1 MLPVSSI
8 RLFSPAV
15 VRAQGRAANDANNSI
30 REQALTLLLSP
41 NTSQYLNDSEF
52 GGEWRDLS
60 EKWMKA
66 IETVAIRNS
75 IPNVH
80 TRRIM
85 RTGGRRF
92 NNDWTLTFSFLDGR
106 GLPQERKVPLELKFG
121 GTRISMLPEIF
132 SPAADKPFHDDQPYA
147 EYFWEQYLPK
157 IREVYPECL
166 VYPPYL
172 EAYRATV
179 YQNNYDRHPFY
190 RALYQVESTGTVEQK
205 QAKAALVQ
213 ESIQNWLYRV
223 KDKTNLAAITSEFRR
238 SQTNK
243 EFLIYDG
250 TQFHHDSISQDELT
264 ATEVLG
270 VRNGNILMIQ
280 SADPNTRYDMLLRW
294 KNHLGILYP
303 AWQISMKRTPVPAGA
318 P

>member
-1 MLPVSSI
+1 MLAASTI
-8 RLFSPAV
+8 RLFTPAV
-15 VRAQGRAANDANNSI
+15 VRAQGRAANDANNAA
-30 REQALTLLLSP
+30 REEALTLLLNP
-41 NTSQYLNDSEF
+41 NVSQQYFTHPEF
-52 GGEWRDLS
+52 GQEWRQLS
-60 EKWMKA
+60 QKWREA
-66 IETVAIRNS
+66 LETVAIRNS
-75 IPNVH
+75 VPNVH
-80 TRRIM
+80 TRRLM

-121 GTRISMLPEIF
+121 GTRISALPEIF
-132 SPAADKPFHDDQPYA
+132 SPAADKPFHADQPYA
-147 EYFWEQYLPK
+147 DYFWEHYLPR

-190 RALYQVESTGTVEQK
+190 RALYQVESTGSAEQK

-213 ESIQNWLYRV
+213 ESIRSWLELV
-223 KDKTNLAAITSEFRR
+223 KDKTDLAAITAEFRR

-250 TQFHHDSISQDELT
+250 EQFHHDSISQEELT
-264 ATEVLG
+264 ATAVLG
-270 VRNGNILMIQ
+270 VRNGNVLMIQ
-280 SADPNTRYDMLLRW
+280 SADPNTRYDMLIRW

-303 AWQISMKRTPVPAGA
+303 AWQISLKRTRPQAT
-318 P
+318 